1 MEMSQSGLDESRVH
15 CNKLTLNFSSYG
27 EISCDPQLPKKQA
40 NPPHVCFTSLVRE
53 INFQVKV
60 KKDAALT

>member
-1 MEMSQSGLDESRVH
+1 MSQSGLDESRVR
-15 CNKLTLNFSSYG
+15 CNKLTLNSSSHG
-27 EISCDPQLPKKQA
+27 EISATHSYLRNKLT
-40 NPPHVCFTSLVRE
+40 PHVCFTSLVRE